1 MQFMQLILLCHWRFI
16 LGLIYTKKC
25 SKFWWLKDYSR
36 RFQSKL
42 KKVYFS
48 VNYVS
53 LLKWAF
59 DVNEELAVQF
69 THSLMEKEDVLVRKS
84 RRRWIYHQVKN
95 GRVCHLTNIDM
106 DWLIDARNF
115 WRLHKFSN
123 NRYIF
128 ENIAAMQ
135 ETVNYPLKWKTTF
148 FETFQTF
155 MSE

>member
-1 MQFMQLILLCHWRFI
+1 MQFTQLILLCHWRFI

-95 GRVCHLTNIDM
+95 GRVCHLTWID
-106 DWLIDARNF
+106 W
-115 WRLHKFSN
+115 S
-123 NRYIF
+123 
-128 ENIAAMQ
+128 MQ
-135 ETVNYPLKWKTTF
+135 ETFGDCTSSLTTGIFLKILRPCRKRLILL
-148 FETFQTF
+148 
-155 MSE
+155 